1 MGRYV
6 CMNCGLFI
14 TKTMTN
20 DPYMCNECEKL
31 LEGAELE
38 GRHAYPD
45 LMM

>member
-1 MGRYV
+1 MTRFN
-6 CMNCGLFI
+6 CTNCGSFI
-14 TKTMTN
+14 VKN
-20 DPYMCNECEKL
+20 ALSDPYLCRECEKL